1 MNDFRLIPQQLVEE
15 MATRYDEEKE
25 KYICKMLYDLK
36 IDKDILENQ
45 VQEIHRL
52 NKVIAEYEQ
61 LEEQGLL
68 LKLPCRVGDIIY
80 EVDESILLD
89 NVIEPIEC
97 KVNYI
102 IFKSSIHMGV
112 EVIKGHG
119 VGSSYNFEIEDFG
132 KTVFLTKE
140 EAEKALDIVKR
151 GGKDE

>member
-1 MNDFRLIPQQLVEE
+1 MSRLTRRAENGTAVY
-15 MATRYDEEKE
+15 ATPSGEPVKW
-25 KYICKMLYDLK
+25 
-36 IDKDILENQ
+36 ENN
-45 VQEIHRL
+45 RR
-52 NKVIAEYEQ
+52 KVLQKLADYED

-97 KVNYI
+97 RVNYI

-140 EAEKALDIVKR
+140 EAEKALER
-151 GGKDE
+151 LECAE